1 MDLTYT
7 KKLNI
12 RYDVDVFVAGGG
24 PAGIAAAVSCARQ
37 GKSVFLAE
45 SFSAFGGAAVTMLV
59 PAFMTF
65 GDGERFLAEGIG
77 REVYD
82 RICAQAFP
90 AYRKYC
96 PNSIPVETLK
106 IIYDDMVTDA
116 GVEYLFHT
124 NVIDAVTQDGRIR
137 YAICSAKGSL
147 FAVQAK
153 IFIDCTGDG
162 DLAYYAGA
170 ACEYGD
176 ENGITMA
183 ATLCGLWSGID
194 WSRVQ
199 RPDSRMLDKAFA
211 DGVFTNEDRHLPG
224 MWAISEE
231 TADEEGASVPNG
243 LGGSNAGHVYDV
255 DARES
260 ASLTGGIIKGR
271 KQLLEYRKYYRTY
284 LDGFENAELVCSA
297 PYLGIRESRRIVCD
311 YRMVLDDFL
320 NRAVFDD
327 EIGRYCY
334 PVDIHSS
341 TNDKAGYETYRKGHT
356 SLRCQPGESYGIS
369 YRALAVRGI
378 ENLLTAGRCI
388 GADRYMQSSLR
399 VMPGCFITG
408 QAAGI
413 AAAVA
418 CDAHNTNIHQTDIK
432 AVQRR
437 LLSIGAYLPNYSDK
451 KDGVCGGCRK

>member
-1 MDLTYT
+1 M
-7 KKLNI
+7 
-12 RYDVDVFVAGGG
+12 
-24 PAGIAAAVSCARQ
+24 SCARQ
-37 GKSVFLAE
+37 GKRVFLAE

-65 GDGERFLAEGIG
+65 GDGEHFLAEGIG

-82 RICAQAFP
+82 RIGAQAFP
-90 AYRKYC
+90 TFRKYC
-96 PNSIPVETLK
+96 PNAIPVETLK
-106 IIYDDMVTDA
+106 RIYDDMVTDA
-116 GVEYLFHT
+116 GVHHLFHT
-124 NVIDAVTQDGRIR
+124 NVIDAIT
-137 YAICSAKGSL
+137 
-147 FAVQAK
+147 
-153 IFIDCTGDG
+153 
-162 DLAYYAGA
+162 
-170 ACEYGD
+170 
-176 ENGITMA
+176 ENGRTMA

-199 RPDSRMLDKAFA
+199 RPDRRKLEQAFA

-231 TADEEGASVPNG
+231 TADENGVRVPNG
-243 LGGSNAGHVYDV
+243 LGGSNAGHIYDV
-255 DARES
+255 DAREA
-260 ASLTGGIIKGR
+260 ASLTGGIMEGR
-271 KQLLEYRKYYRTY
+271 KQLLEYRNYYRTY
-284 LDGFENAELVCSA
+284 LEGFENAELVYSA
-297 PYLGIRESRRIVCD
+297 AYLGIRESRRIVCD
-311 YRMVLDDFL
+311 YRMVLDDFI

-341 TNDKAGYETYRKGHT
+341 TNDKIGYETYHKDHT
-356 SLRCQPGESYGIS
+356 SLRCRPGESYGIS

-378 ENLLTAGRCI
+378 ENLLTAGRCV

-418 CDAHNTNIHQTDIK
+418 CDAQNADIHQADVRKI
-432 AVQRR
+432 QSR
-437 LLSIGAYLPNYSDK
+437 LRAFGVYLPNPAI
-451 KDGVCGGCRK
+451 G